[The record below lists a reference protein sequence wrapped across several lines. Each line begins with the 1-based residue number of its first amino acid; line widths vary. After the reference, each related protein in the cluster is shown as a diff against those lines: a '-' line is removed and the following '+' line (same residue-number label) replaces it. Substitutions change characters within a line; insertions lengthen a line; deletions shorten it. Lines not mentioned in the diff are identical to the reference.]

1 MDVIM
6 CVRRRRRRSIS
17 GCTEKSMRMT
27 VDFGID
33 GFEGDIFRKMF
44 ELCVG
49 YGR

>member
-17 GCTEKSMRMT
+17 GRMEKSMGMT

-33 GFEGDIFRKMF
+33 GFEGDVLGKVL

-49 YGR
+49 NGR

>member
-1 MDVIM
+1 MDVILR
-6 CVRRRRRRSIS
+6 VRIS
-17 GCTEKSMRMT
+17 GRVEKSMGMT

-33 GFEGDIFRKMF
+33 GFEGDVFHKVL

>member
-17 GCTEKSMRMT
+17 GRTEKSMGMT

-33 GFEGDIFRKMF
+33 GFEGDILGKVL
-44 ELCVG
+44 ELSVG

>member
-17 GCTEKSMRMT
+17 GRTEKSVRMT

-33 GFEGDIFRKMF
+33 GFEGDVLRKVL
-44 ELCVG
+44 ESGVG
-49 YGR
+49 DSG

>member
-1 MDVIM
+1 MDVILR
-6 CVRRRRRRSIS
+6 VRRSTS
-17 GCTEKSMRMT
+17 GRTEKSMGMT

-33 GFEGDIFRKMF
+33 GFEDDVFRKVL

>member
-1 MDVIM
+1 MDVILR
-6 CVRRRRRRSIS
+6 VRRGIS
-17 GCTEKSMRMT
+17 GRTEKSMGMT

-33 GFEGDIFRKMF
+33 GFEGDVFRKVL

>member
-1 MDVIM
+1 MDVVM
-6 CVRRRRRRSIS
+6 RVRRSLCGR
-17 GCTEKSMRMT
+17 TEKSMGMT

-33 GFEGDIFRKMF
+33 GFEGDVLGKVL